1 MIAIDH
7 HVQVYLLSK
16 RWWGICCNGL
26 LDVPIEFLPIMMR
39 KSGVINMR
47 VSGVK
52 NMSRV
57 VLQLEIA
64 HHMESC
70 VKVSFQWVP

>member
-1 MIAIDH
+1 MRRSTSFSRDGRAFF
-7 HVQVYLLSK
+7 
-16 RWWGICCNGL
+16 WNGP
-26 LDVPIEFLPIMMR
+26 LDVPVEFLPIVML

-52 NMSRV
+52 NKLQV

-64 HHMESC
+64 HHMKSC
-70 VKVSFQWVP
+70 VKVSFLQVCQM